1 MMGGIGSLG
10 GMMSQQSMRGSFQPP
25 SFSSLDGDSSGGIS
39 LDELKASG
47 PGGSQNAKDAAR
59 AEELFSKMDSDG
71 DGSISESEKETFDKG
86 VQDRMNAMQV
96 MAQLAGGAGG
106 AGGPPSAS
114 DMLENADTNE
124 DGGISLDELKASTS
138 EATSVDTETL
148 EDLFASIDEDSDGSI
163 SEEELSSFLD
173 SLEEEGGPGGPGGEH
188 AGPPPGPPPG
198 GGEMGGGMGG
208 TSNSD
213 ASSLAA
219 SLLSMAQS
227 AYSSSSSLSS
237 DNSLL
242 SSLVEKVAA

>member
-106 AGGPPSAS
+106 AGGPPSAA
-114 DMLENADTNE
+114 DMIANADTNE

-138 EATSVDTETL
+138 EATSVDTEAL
-148 EDLFASIDEDSDGSI
+148 EELFASIDEDSDGSI
-163 SEEELSSFLD
+163 SEDELSSFLD
-173 SLEEEGGPGGPGGEH
+173 DLKEEGGPGGPGGEH

-198 GGEMGGGMGG
+198 GGEMGG
-208 TSNSD
+208 TSSSD

-237 DNSLL
+237 DDSLL